1 MIITRIQVEEGFLD
15 GLDLRLRKGL
25 NVIIGARGTGK
36 TSIVELIRFGLGAQA
51 NAADS
56 ARKAADHA
64 RSILGSGQVTLTL
77 EGDGTIATVVRA
89 SDDDEPRA
97 DARFSR
103 PVVFAQSEIEQVG
116 LLPLGRLR
124 IIDGF
129 VYERSAFQAHETKLS
144 SDARSATA
152 ELAAARQELAALQER
167 LEELPAV
174 EAALR
179 ELAVQEVAFS
189 TTSAAAAEKKAGLDA
204 LTHQLSVGTVRDGFL
219 ERAIE
224 AARYWSNSLTEL
236 TVLSPAVEAW
246 SGEDAD
252 PIADLRSRFTD
263 AGTRISRAM
272 REFEAIRA
280 ELQARREQVREWRV
294 PIEARART
302 IRREIDALQ
311 EGAGQVAR
319 RAAQLRERKAQLEA
333 LRNVTQERRTRVVAL
348 QERRGSILDQLEG
361 LRQQRFEQRQA
372 VASKLNRQLAPRI
385 KIVVTR
391 AGDVSAYHQVLV
403 EMLRGSGLKYSELA
417 TQISRSMSPRELL
430 EAVELNSFEEV
441 ASTCG
446 VTNDRAARL
455 VAHLRNSSLDDLASC
470 NLEDEAEFSLL
481 DGGDYKDLTEI
492 STGQRCTIVL
502 PILLEH
508 KDRILVLDQPEDHI
522 DNAFI
527 TDTIIKALE
536 SRSDRGQVIV
546 STHNANIPVLGDA
559 DLVVQMASDGRLGF
573 VKHAGELEAAPTIEA
588 ITSLMEG
595 GREAFQRRANVY
607 ARY

>member
-15 GLDLRLRKGL
+15 GLDLRLCKGL
-25 NVIIGARGTGK
+25 NVLIGARGTGK
-36 TSIVELIRFGLGAQA
+36 TSVVELIRFGLGAQA
-51 NAADS
+51 NTADS
-56 ARKAADHA
+56 ARKATDHA

-77 EGDGTIATVVRA
+77 EGDGVMATVVRA
-89 SDDDEPRA
+89 SDDNEPRS
-97 DARFSR
+97 DAEFSR
-103 PVVFAQSEIEQVG
+103 PIVFAQSEIEQVG

-124 IIDGF
+124 IIDSF
-129 VYERSAFQAHETKLS
+129 VYDRSAFQRRETKLS
-144 SDARSATA
+144 VDARSATA
-152 ELAAARQELAALQER
+152 ELAAARRELADFQER
-167 LEELPAV
+167 LAELPAV
-174 EAALR
+174 DATLQ
-179 ELAVQEVAFS
+179 ELAVQEASFS
-189 TTSAAAAEKKAGLDA
+189 ATSVAAAEKKAGLDA
-204 LTHQLSVGTVRDGFL
+204 LTQQLSVEAVRDGFL
-219 ERAIE
+219 QRAIE
-224 AARYWSNSLTEL
+224 AAEYWTNPLAEL
-236 TVLSPAVEAW
+236 MFLSPALEAW

-252 PIADLRSRFTD
+252 PIVDLRARFAD
-263 AGTRISRAM
+263 AEAQISRAM
-272 REFEAIRA
+272 DEIESLRA
-280 ELQARREQVREWRV
+280 ELKTRRDQVTERRV

-333 LRNVTQERRTRVVAL
+333 LRNVMRERRTRMMAL
-348 QERRGSILDQLEG
+348 QERRGLLLNQLEG
-361 LRQQRFEQRQA
+361 LRQQRFELRQA

-385 KIVVTR
+385 KIVMTR
-391 AGDVSAYHQVLV
+391 AGDASAYHQVLV
-403 EMLRGSGLKYSELA
+403 EALRGSGLKYSELA
-417 TQISRSMSPRELL
+417 TQVSRSMSPRELL
-430 EAVELNSFEEV
+430 EAVELDNFEEV
-441 ASTCG
+441 ARTCG
-446 VTNDRAARL
+446 VTKDRAARL
-455 VAHLRNSSLDDLASC
+455 VAHLRDSSLEELATC

-481 DGGDYKDLTEI
+481 DGGDYKHLTEI

-536 SRSDRGQVIV
+536 ARSDEGQIIV

-588 ITSLMEG
+588 ITGLMEG
-595 GREAFQRRANVY
+595 GREAFQRRATVY

>member
-1 MIITRIQVEEGFLD
+1 MIITRIQVEEGFLN
-15 GLDLRLRKGL
+15 GLDLRLCKGL
-25 NVIIGARGTGK
+25 NVLIGARGTGK

-51 NAADS
+51 NTADS
-56 ARKAADHA
+56 ARKATDHA

-77 EGDGTIATVVRA
+77 EGGGMTATVVRA
-89 SDDDEPRA
+89 SDDKEPRS
-97 DARFSR
+97 DSEFSR
-103 PVVFAQSEIEQVG
+103 PIVFAQSEIEQVG

-129 VYERSAFQAHETKLS
+129 VYDRSAFQRQEIKLS
-144 SDARSATA
+144 VDARSATA
-152 ELAAARQELAALQER
+152 ELAAARRELADLQER
-167 LEELPAV
+167 LAELPAV
-174 EAALR
+174 DTALQ
-179 ELAVQEVAFS
+179 ELAVQEASFS
-189 TTSAAAAEKKAGLDA
+189 ATSAAASEKKAGLDA
-204 LTHQLSVGTVRDGFL
+204 LTQQLSLEAVRDGFL
-219 ERAIE
+219 QRAIE
-224 AARYWSNSLTEL
+224 AAEYWTNPLNDL
-236 TVLSPAVEAW
+236 MIFSPAFGAW

-252 PIADLRSRFTD
+252 PITDLRARF
-263 AGTRISRAM
+263 ANAKAQISMATQ
-272 REFEAIRA
+272 EFESIRA
-280 ELQARREQVREWRV
+280 ELKARRDLVTERRV

-333 LRNVTQERRTRVVAL
+333 LRNVMQERRTRMLAL
-348 QERRGSILDQLEG
+348 QERRGSFLNQLEG
-361 LRQQRFEQRQA
+361 LRQQRFELRQA

-385 KIVVTR
+385 KIVMTR

-403 EMLRGSGLKYSELA
+403 EALRGSGLKYSELA

-430 EAVELNSFEEV
+430 EAVELDNFEEV

-446 VTNDRAARL
+446 ITKDRAARL
-455 VAHLRNSSLDDLASC
+455 VGHLRDSNLEDLATC
-470 NLEDEAEFSLL
+470 NLEDEAQFSLL
-481 DGGDYKDLTEI
+481 DGGDYKLLTEI

-536 SRSDRGQVIV
+536 ARSDEGQIIV

-588 ITSLMEG
+588 ITGLMEG
-595 GREAFQRRANVY
+595 GRKAFQRRATVY